1 MADPLKSKEE
11 LNAAVPELAKIEV
24 KNGTLRNGLAYE
36 VTNALSLKGFTA
48 ENKGN
53 AVRRQYKRSM
63 IFDLTGGKKSV
74 ELETLRLALDADVSL
89 TEAETLQNSSSRFV
103 YAEALSKETVESAET
118 DFLVILGE
126 SAYPFIDMTY
136 ATKTQP

>member
-1 MADPLKSKEE
+1 
-11 LNAAVPELAKIEV
+11 
-24 KNGTLRNGLAYE
+24 
-36 VTNALSLKGFTA
+36 
-48 ENKGN
+48 
-53 AVRRQYKRSM
+53 M
-63 IFDLTGGKKSV
+63 IFDLTGGKKSA

-89 TEAETLQNSSSRFV
+89 TEAETLQDSSSRIV
-103 YAEALSKETVESAET
+103 YAEDLTKEKIENEKT